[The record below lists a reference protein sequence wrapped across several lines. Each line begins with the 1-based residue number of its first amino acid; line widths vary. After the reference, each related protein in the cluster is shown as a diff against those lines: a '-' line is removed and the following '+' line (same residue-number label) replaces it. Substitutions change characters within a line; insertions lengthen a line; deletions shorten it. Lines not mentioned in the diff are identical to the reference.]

1 MMIAPALRIHELC
14 KSFGNVKAV
23 DGASFELRKGER
35 LALLGPNGAGKTTI
49 IRCVAGRAIPDSGT
63 IELMG
68 EPLPK
73 GGSRPGLGIVPQE
86 IAIYPRLT
94 TRENLEVFARLHGVP
109 AEAVDE
115 RVGWALEWTGLED
128 RADEPTKNFSGGMRR
143 RVNIACAVLH
153 QPRVLLLDEPT
164 VGVDP
169 QSREMIYDMLDGLR
183 SQGASIVLA
192 THHLDEAEVRC
203 DRIVVIDHGRV
214 ADAGTLGELVG
225 RTVGHARRVSITPA
239 TLPDS
244 FDGLTIDRERGV
256 MTTNLTDLSRDL
268 PILLERLESAR
279 IAVHD
284 VEIRRPSLQSVFLHL
299 TGRELRE

>member
-1 MMIAPALRIHELC
+1 
-14 KSFGNVKAV
+14 
-23 DGASFELRKGER
+23 
-35 LALLGPNGAGKTTI
+35 
-49 IRCVAGRAIPDSGT
+49 
-63 IELMG
+63 
-68 EPLPK
+68 
-73 GGSRPGLGIVPQE
+73 
-86 IAIYPRLT
+86 
-94 TRENLEVFARLHGVP
+94 
-109 AEAVDE
+109 
-115 RVGWALEWTGLED
+115 
-128 RADEPTKNFSGGMRR
+128 
-143 RVNIACAVLH
+143 
-153 QPRVLLLDEPT
+153 
-164 VGVDP
+164 
-169 QSREMIYDMLDGLR
+169 
-183 SQGASIVLA
+183 
-192 THHLDEAEVRC
+192 
-203 DRIVVIDHGRV
+203 VVIAHGRV